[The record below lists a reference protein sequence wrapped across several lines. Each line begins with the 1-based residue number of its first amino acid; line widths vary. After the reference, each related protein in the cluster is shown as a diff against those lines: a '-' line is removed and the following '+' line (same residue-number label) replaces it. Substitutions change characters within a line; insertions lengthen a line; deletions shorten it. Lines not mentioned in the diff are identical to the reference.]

1 MPWMRTAA
9 LCVLLAAGTA
19 AAPGRHLRYAESADR
34 LVYAFVFGHTDTCRV
49 IRRAEAPRFDFVD
62 LARRRW
68 DAAYRGEPG
77 DRIVAEFEFG
87 RKGRP
92 VHIVPTNDARYLVA
106 FANRELDGSLPRL
119 DRIRTLGKKLR
130 PKPLD
135 YSDLPRETVPPWP
148 ELTRALPTKRKEK
161 APVEAAPA
169 PAYAYVTLEKSP
181 GRILVVRQS
190 EGPKKLL
197 QEMVCFAVDV
207 EKARIA
213 LPEEDELTWLLER
226 PEPAA
231 RAGAAWALGRSEM
244 ARHAP
249 LLKRALTAT
258 TLGAARVEIA
268 RAIVRCGDP
277 DGRRTLHALLGAER
291 DVSARR
297 GAAWALV
304 QAPDP
309 SDAGPLAYALADTDD
324 ATADLV
330 ALALVRLGKPGF
342 AALMRASRSSRSDVR
357 AATARALARLDD
369 PGAENRVLALAREGD
384 AQVQTA
390 AAFALTSPPRAI
402 LPRNHGDFARA
413 LDACRMK
420 RNQKA
425 ARRLSILAGHAKIA
439 HERVLKALVDLAGSE
454 PKAIWSLAR
463 ITGAK
468 LETPEEC
475 RAWWWARKR

>member
-1 MPWMRTAA
+1 MGLLKMPWMRTAA

-19 AAPGRHLRYAESADR
+19 AAPGRHLRYAESANR

-49 IRRAEAPRFDFVD
+49 FRRAEAPRFDFVD

-77 DRIVAEFEFG
+77 DRIVAEFDFG
-87 RKGRP
+87 SRARP

-148 ELTRALPTKRKEK
+148 ELARVLPTKAK
-161 APVEAAPA
+161 AAVETAPA
-169 PAYAYVTLEKSP
+169 PAYAYVTFEKSP
-181 GRILVVRQS
+181 GHILVVRQT
-190 EGPKKLL
+190 EGPDDLL
-197 QEMVCFAVDV
+197 QEMICFAVDV

-213 LPEEDELTWLLER
+213 LPEEDELE
-226 PEPAA
+226 
-231 RAGAAWALGRSEM
+231 GAAWALGQSEM

-258 TLGAARVEIA
+258 TLGVARVEIA

-297 GAAWALV
+297 GAARALV

-309 SDAGPLAYALADTDD
+309 SDADPLAYALADRDD
-324 ATADLV
+324 VTADLV
-330 ALALVRLGKPGF
+330 ALALVRLGKPG
-342 AALMRASRSSRSDVR
+342 ASALMRASRSSRSEVR

-369 PGAENRVLALAREGD
+369 PAAENRVLALARESD
-384 AQVQTA
+384 AMVQTA

-402 LPRNHGDFARA
+402 CPQNHGDFGRA
-413 LDACRMK
+413 LEACRMK

-439 HERVLKALVDLAGSE
+439 HERVLKALVDLAATE

-463 ITGAK
+463 ITGEK
-468 LETPEEC
+468 LETAEEC
-475 RAWWWARKR
+475 RGWWWARKR